1 MKNISKI
8 LAVCLSVL
16 LVFCSCGKTN
26 TVTHDDNGGQQEE
39 IVEKD
44 FVEGVSGVLSV
55 QGSDVVY
62 PEELWSA
69 PDFGYEST
77 LDFGGENTEGVKGIF
92 FTWPIRYKGK
102 PTRVA
107 AYIGFPSYA
116 SATDKVPAIVLVHGG
131 LGTAVPQWVKYWND
145 LGFAAISMDTEG
157 AEPTAGISNE
167 NTGDY
172 HRDRNRYAGGQFY
185 EAGPTN
191 NGFSDWDK
199 PLEDQWM
206 YHATSAVILSTS
218 LISSF
223 DCVDKTKVGITGI
236 SWGSVITSI
245 VLKYDYRLKFAMPVY
260 GGITQSQSSGES
272 SNRHPNETSVA
283 RWDTID
289 GIVGINCKTFYVN
302 SDADRFFSMDIADR
316 CSKATGGSLTYIHGL
331 SHGQSE
337 GANEENLPNFAKF
350 CCGMK
355 TTFVTMLF
363 SPGLVPTYILITQYL
378 KWRNSLL
385 ALIVPGLGGSFY
397 IILMRTFFA
406 DVPKEISDSAKID
419 GCSNFGIFLRIIMP
433 LSTPALATC
442 AVLFSLN
449 YWNDWYSSF
458 LYIESRESF
467 LRSRLRLR
475 RRVARR
481 VRERPPTRYGISCTR
496 AAVLWKIATG

>member
-1 MKNISKI
+1 MKKQGDFRFMKNISKI

-77 LDFGGENTEGVKGIF
+77 LDFGGENTEGVKGVF
-92 FTWPIRYKGK
+92 FTSPVRYKGK

-350 CCGMK
+350 CCGME
-355 TTFVTMLF
+355 TTFVTVTEQPARENPRITLE
-363 SPGLVPTYILITQYL
+363 TYG
-378 KWRNSLL
+378 N
-385 ALIVPGLGGSFY
+385 
-397 IILMRTFFA
+397 
-406 DVPKEISDSAKID
+406 AKIESVWLYYTD
-419 GCSNFGIFLRIIMP
+419 SELVNNTATWYTKFVSFDDLRE
-433 LSTPALATC
+433 
-442 AVLFSLN
+442 
-449 YWNDWYSSF
+449 YSF
-458 LYIESRESF
+458 EVPESRHAY
-467 LRSRLRLR
+467 
-475 RRVARR
+475 VR
-481 VRERPPTRYGISCTR
+481 VRYDNSKTVCSY
-496 AAVLWKIATG
+496 LF